1 MLDDAGLSRFAL
13 GASASLGVLFAI
25 IVGMR
30 WYDYERIPVFHP
42 LRRAESG
49 SSASGYLEVL
59 SRHARLFSQRM
70 RRTIVMTAVLFLS
83 CLVVSF
89 GAEIRTATGLPD
101 YWNIVIAICLLVG
114 IAQVVLRFYYLYLF
128 SIHLTFLA
136 NLAYEFERSSQDE
149 DNINILIDSIH
160 SGERR
165 TRAIPM
171 WILFFP

>member
-13 GASASLGVLFAI
+13 GASSSLGVLFAI

-42 LRRAESG
+42 LRRAESRPR
-49 SSASGYLEVL
+49 ASGYLEDL

-70 RRTIVMTAVLFLS
+70 RRTIIMTAFLFLFS
-83 CLVVSF
+83 LVVSF
-89 GAEIRTATGLPD
+89 GTATGLPD
-101 YWNIVIAICLLVG
+101 YWNIVIAICSLVG
-114 IAQVVLRFYYLYLF
+114 IAQIVLRFYYLYIF
-128 SIHLTFLA
+128 SINLTFLS

-149 DNINILIDSIH
+149 DNIKTLINSIH

-165 TRAIPM
+165 ARAKSM
-171 WILFFP
+171 RVLFFP